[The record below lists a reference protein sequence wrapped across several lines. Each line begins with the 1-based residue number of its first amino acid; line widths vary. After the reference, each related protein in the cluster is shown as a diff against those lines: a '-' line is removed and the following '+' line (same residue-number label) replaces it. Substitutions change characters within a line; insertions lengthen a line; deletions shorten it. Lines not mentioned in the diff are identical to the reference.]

1 VPSKP
6 IMALAEPPRTDERH
20 RWCEWVARRG
30 IDPAWIRELARAGG
44 SETWYVVERPVPAT
58 EWLRS
63 FDTISGAPFGRAG
76 PGLPGCPTGPRSTPG
91 EARSQWA
98 STASPQDASGASA
111 LTARPGVVAGRG
123 IPPTSIDC

>member
-1 VPSKP
+1 
-6 IMALAEPPRTDERH
+6 MALAEPPRTDEPH

-63 FDTISGAPFGRAG
+63 FDTISGRAPSVAAFGRPGALCRCGVLAG
-76 PGLPGCPTGPRSTPG
+76 GADHQASVLTAGGRGQRSGSTPQRKPPRAG
-91 EARSQWA
+91 FH
-98 STASPQDASGASA
+98 
-111 LTARPGVVAGRG
+111 GVTRA
-123 IPPTSIDC
+123 

>member
-1 VPSKP
+1 
-6 IMALAEPPRTDERH
+6 MALPEPPRTDEPH

-63 FDTISGAPFGRAG
+63 FDTISGAPFGLAG
-76 PGLPGCPTGPRSTPG
+76 PGLPG
-91 EARSQWA
+91 A
-98 STASPQDASGASA
+98 
-111 LTARPGVVAGRG
+111 
-123 IPPTSIDC
+123 